1 MLERVVMTT
10 PLPKFQQLQYEF
22 SRNLRNPSKSKAP
35 DGIEARRMKVY
46 QDLFYNNIENFC
58 SNSFPVL
65 RAITSDDKWHRMV
78 RDFFTNH
85 RATSPYFV
93 DISKEFLQY
102 LTEHRIAENDDLPF
116 MLELAHW
123 EWMEVETVSAREDIL
138 QIRHERNGDLFNE
151 PVVVSPLAHSL
162 AYEYPV
168 HKIGKS
174 YLPDTP
180 PETPTFLLI
189 SRNRKHEVDFMEGN
203 SMTYRLLDIFIEHL
217 DEGRQITGKA
227 ALQQL
232 IDETGFPN
240 PEQLLNGG
248 QQILNSLLERDIILG
263 TA

>member
-1 MLERVVMTT
+1 MTES
-10 PLPKFQQLQYEF
+10 LPKFQQLQYEF
-22 SRNLRNPSKSKAP
+22 AKNLRNPAEFKAP
-35 DGIEARRMKVY
+35 EGIETRRMKVY

-65 RAITSDDKWHRMV
+65 RSITADDKWHRMV
-78 RDFFTNH
+78 RDFFTH
-85 RATSPYFV
+85 YRAESPYFI
-93 DISKEFLQY
+93 DISKEFLSY
-102 LTEHRIAENDDLPF
+102 LVEHRTPEADDFSF

-138 QIRHERNGDLFNE
+138 KIPHERNGDLMNE

-174 YLPDTP
+174 YLPETP
-180 PETPTFLLI
+180 PEIPTFLLI

-217 DEGRQITGKA
+217 HQGHQITGKT
-227 ALQQL
+227 ALKQL
-232 IDETGFPN
+232 IEETQFPN